1 MAMRQNFGTFVLV
14 MAAFLGVLT
23 ALWAG
28 LRPANFARSL
38 GLTIAN
44 SGGVNEVRS
53 QYAGFFLACA
63 VVCVAAL
70 GGAVPRSAAFVLLVA
85 VFAGLFC
92 GRLVSL
98 ALNRGMSGYPAMI
111 VALYGIDSLGLL
123 VSAMALKWSR
133 G

>member
-1 MAMRQNFGTFVLV
+1 MRESFGTWVL
-14 MAAFLGVLT
+14 ALASFFGVLT
-23 ALWAG
+23 AVWAG
-28 LRPANFARSL
+28 LRPANFAQSL
-38 GLTIAN
+38 GLSIAN
-44 SGGVNEVRS
+44 SGGVNEVRA

-70 GGAVPRSAAFVLLVA
+70 GGMVPRASAFVLLVA
-85 VFAGLFC
+85 VFAGLFS

-111 VALYGIDSLGLL
+111 VALYGIDSLGLIA
-123 VSAMALKWSR
+123 SAVALKWSR